1 MHRGTLL
8 VVRRWKLAL
17 TGRLKWAPGKSPES
31 SSWPPLRKDTP
42 LATRG
47 RCPTMLPS
55 SLPCFAS
62 PTSESDNVTSS
73 ETWPLRDIGTAG
85 WLQLRALAAAQ
96 SNRLIVGIVKCI
108 KVVMKT
114 PSFCRILPVAP
125 RLRRISLCRTA
136 PGNTPRAPASANP
149 LHSNKSCCHRHAFA
163 LQLPCSS
170 LRMRHQH
177 NQRPANCRWTPAP
190 PAVNY
195 CLEQGPPRLLRAVQV
210 EQGQGA
216 SCPRPLPQTTM
227 PRSVLAA
234 VARLWVMQQSA
245 WCQSQ
250 PTVLPR
256 TTARCPAC

>member
-1 MHRGTLL
+1 MHRGILL

-17 TGRLKWAPGKSPES
+17 TGRLKWAPGKSPEW

-47 RCPTMLPS
+47 RRPTMLPS
-55 SLPCFAS
+55 SLPCLAS

-85 WLQLRALAAAQ
+85 WLQLRALAEKADCWNCQLYQDCHETTFFLQNPASGPSPAQ
-96 SNRLIVGIVKCI
+96 NL
-108 KVVMKT
+108 VV
-114 PSFCRILPVAP
+114 PC
-125 RLRRISLCRTA
+125 TA
-136 PGNTPRAPASANP
+136 LGNTPRAPASANP
-149 LHSNKSCCHRHAFA
+149 LHFNKSCCHRHAFA
-163 LQLPCSS
+163 LQLPCST

-234 VARLWVMQQSA
+234 LARLWVMQQSA